1 METIKVTGDQ
11 VSTSEYLFGLAKI
24 KCFECLGRPLA
35 FLQYHMDVCRQ
46 FSILTRTGRGVAMNK
61 WSSLFDLGCIFVWYN
76 IREGESCSKCV
87 RHEMCS

>member
-35 FLQYHMDVCRQ
+35 FLQYHMDVC
-46 FSILTRTGRGVAMNK
+46 LP
-61 WSSLFDLGCIFVWYN
+61 IFYTN
-76 IREGESCSKCV
+76 
-87 RHEMCS
+87 